1 MKINFII
8 IILVISSRR
17 QAVFHSRCIEDT
29 CIDNQRLILNA

>member
-8 IILVISSRR
+8 IILVISSRCR

-29 CIDNQRLILNA
+29 WQSTFNS